1 MASMSLTMNTTTT
14 MTTSKVSGF
23 QLFRLPKQ
31 QQQQHFSVSNPGRR
45 YCGALL
51 PSCQYAS
58 QNHNLTVKSPNNSGH
73 ARLSSPIY
81 AAAGSGLEASIGDAQ
96 GNLITL
102 KTAKIVVES
111 QDDNK
116 IQVRVDLTGDDT
128 QKVFDRVLTNLA
140 RTAPPVPGFRRQ
152 KGGKTSKVPKSFLL
166 DILGKE
172 RVTKFVI
179 QEIINSTMADY
190 VNKENLTVKEN
201 KVRTTQTAEELKLL
215 FTPGNEFGF
224 NATLELETSELETP
238 S

>member
-1 MASMSLTMNTTTT
+1 MAMASMSLTMNTTTT

-23 QLFRLPKQ
+23 QPLRLPKQ
-31 QQQQHFSVSNPGRR
+31 RHFSVSNPVRR
-45 YCGALL
+45 YCCSLL

-58 QNHNLTVKSPNNSGH
+58 QNPNLTVENPNNSGH

-152 KGGKTSKVPKSFLL
+152 KGV
-166 DILGKE
+166 
-172 RVTKFVI
+172 
-179 QEIINSTMADY
+179 QEKHPRSRKAFCWIY
-190 VNKENLTVKEN
+190 L
-201 KVRTTQTAEELKLL
+201 VR
-215 FTPGNEFGF
+215 
-224 NATLELETSELETP
+224 SVSP
-238 S
+238 SLSYKK